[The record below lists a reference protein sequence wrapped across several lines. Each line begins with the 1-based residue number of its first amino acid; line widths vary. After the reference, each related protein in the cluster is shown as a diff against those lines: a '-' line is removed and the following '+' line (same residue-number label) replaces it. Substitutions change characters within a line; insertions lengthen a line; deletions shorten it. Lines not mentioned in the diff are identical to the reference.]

1 MGVGYSRGAQW
12 GWGTVGGGG
21 LNPGEGLT
29 NQKEYFSSLFAIQFQ
44 YSVCGVSVALLVRLL
59 YALRDKLTY

>member
-1 MGVGYSRGAQW
+1 MGVGYSR
-12 GWGTVGGGG
+12 GGG

-44 YSVCGVSVALLVRLL
+44 YSVCGVSVALLVRFL
-59 YALRDKLTY
+59 YTLRDKLMY